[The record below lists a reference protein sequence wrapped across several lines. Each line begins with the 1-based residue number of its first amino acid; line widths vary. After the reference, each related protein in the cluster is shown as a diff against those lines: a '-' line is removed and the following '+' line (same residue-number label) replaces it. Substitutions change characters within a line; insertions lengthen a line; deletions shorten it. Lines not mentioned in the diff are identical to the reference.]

1 MESLV
6 DIESVVPVSSFDG
19 LVVWQE
25 KNIPLYEIGNFLG
38 SGVAGTV
45 YEAEYVKSK
54 KQYALKI
61 LNPLGYK
68 ILSPHQLK
76 TCTVLVKGKPF
87 SEISERNKDNVNKDH
102 IWWLINGPTK
112 QFHAAYYSER
122 QRSLRELSL
131 SQCIHVWGT
140 EPVGLRDDGNDA
152 VEVIQFSDG
161 TSKVIPILPSKFSD
175 FLRKRGRIFREIKN
189 MRKVSC
195 HPNVIRLESVLE
207 LTQESKCT
215 IFLVMELAN
224 GGELFDRIK
233 VDLGTREDTALL
245 YFRQLLRGVRHCHQ
259 QGVCHR
265 DLKPENLLLSDNQ
278 EQGPILKVA
287 DFGFSARV
295 IAEYDSDYIDS
306 WRLGGGGVGVGG
318 ISSNIGATPETPSF
332 ATSPV
337 RQLISVVGSP
347 FYVAPEVLQNR
358 GYNGLKADIWSL
370 GVILYAMLAGSL
382 PFGQEHSSCKRFREF
397 SSWVRN
403 QKHFDFSRNIEHQRQ
418 LDYPTW
424 LFPSHFSVL
433 VKGLIVSMLHPDP
446 NERISVEEAQDHP
459 WCAEISSHLDRDDVK
474 EEASL
479 ASSTR
484 TPLRP
489 RAMGEEGSQVTVEV
503 DRPIDDSDVD
513 ECDVVSMGAMD
524 DAFQLFGDM
533 DGLDNPSP
541 KRTGSGEETKSTAAA
556 SCSSSRRSSNAFIRP
571 VSAADVLNE
580 IADKSSACSPSVLA
594 NDLAQ
599 SYGSSC
605 RPPVSQGFS
614 SYGMDL
620 LGSSDSEEESTVPTP
635 RPSSNPP
642 SFVDCV
648 KRSTRFFTT
657 VLATEVLDKV
667 EHVLEEC
674 MDRKTATPIG
684 IVTRIEVLRS
694 VFRINVWSDHQI
706 MDSSAPFLCAVQL
719 YEISGTMPPAA
730 MSPSHQPVPT
740 FLSGDSKSDGIVS
753 SPAAG
758 RGSAHQPLFLVEFV
772 RGQLDIFTFK
782 KFYRWMRARVTQLVK
797 KDYVFKLLDHTSSSA
812 M

>member
-1 MESLV
+1 M
-6 DIESVVPVSSFDG
+6 DVVQVCSFDG
-19 LVVWQE
+19 LMVWLE
-25 KNIPLYEIGNFLG
+25 KNTPLYEIGNFLG

-45 YEAEYVKSK
+45 YEAEHVKTK

-87 SEISERNKDNVNKDH
+87 SEISERNKENVNKGH

-122 QRSLRELSL
+122 HRSLRELSL
-131 SQCIHVWGT
+131 SQCIQIWGP
-140 EPVGLRDDGNDA
+140 EPVGLRDDGNDS
-152 VEVIQFSDG
+152 VEVMQFSDG

-189 MRKVSC
+189 MRKVSY

-233 VDLGTREDTALL
+233 VDFGTREDTALL
-245 YFRQLLRGVRHCHQ
+245 YFRQLLRGVRHCHEH
-259 QGVCHR
+259 GVCHR
-265 DLKPENLLLSDNQ
+265 DLKPENLLLSDNH
-278 EQGPILKVA
+278 EHGPILKVA

-295 IAEYDSDYIDS
+295 IAEYEEYREN
-306 WRLGGGGVGVGG
+306 WRMAGSGG
-318 ISSNIGATPETPSF
+318 ITPETPSL

-358 GYNGLKADIWSL
+358 GYNGLKADMWSL

-382 PFGQEHSSCKRFREF
+382 PFGQDLSSCKRFRDF
-397 SSWVRN
+397 SIWVRN
-403 QKHFDFSRNIEHQRQ
+403 QKRFDFSKNVEVQIQ
-418 LDYPTW
+418 LDYPSW

-446 NERISVEEAQDHP
+446 NERISVEEAQRHP
-459 WCAEISSHLDRDDVK
+459 WCAELLPTTGDDSKGEDGGISLG
-474 EEASL
+474 
-479 ASSTR
+479 SS
-484 TPLRP
+484 
-489 RAMGEEGSQVTVEV
+489 ADGNQGVVIGEK
-503 DRPIDDSDVD
+503 DMDKPIDDSD
-513 ECDVVSMGAMD
+513 CDDCDNVSISAVD

-533 DGLDNPSP
+533 EGLDGSSYPMR
-541 KRTGSGEETKSTAAA
+541 RTEADESKLSATNLRIKPVTATD
-556 SCSSSRRSSNAFIRP
+556 I
-571 VSAADVLNE
+571 LNE
-580 IADKSSACSPSVLA
+580 IVDKTPMTHHEAESIS
-594 NDLAQ
+594 
-599 SYGSSC
+599 
-605 RPPVSQGFS
+605 RPPISQGFS
-614 SYGMDL
+614 NFGMDL
-620 LGSSDSEEESTVPTP
+620 LGSSDSEEEPLIPTP

-642 SFVDCV
+642 SFVDSV
-648 KRSTRFFTT
+648 KRSTRFFTN
-657 VLATEVLDKV
+657 VLASEVLNKV
-667 EHVLEEC
+667 EQVLEDC
-674 MDRKTATPIG
+674 MDRKTNTPIG

-694 VFRINVWSDHQI
+694 IFRINVWSDHQA

-719 YEISGTMPPAA
+719 FEISGPIPTAA
-730 MSPSHQPVPT
+730 ASPSLRPPPT
-740 FLSGDSKSDGIVS
+740 FLSSDSKSDAID
-753 SPAAG
+753 SP
-758 RGSAHQPLFLVEFV
+758 STTDPHKPLFLVEFV

-782 KFYRWMRARVTQLVK
+782 KFYRWMRTRVTQLVK
-797 KDYVFKLLDHTSSSA
+797 KDYVFKLLDHTSSV